1 MDFKEFNTAIQ
12 QQGQKMFAE
21 TDNLFVT
28 NTDKDTIWQL
38 YLDSFPPGTN
48 EIFRERRE
56 HDCSCCKQFIRAFG
70 NVVTIQNNK
79 LISIWDAPISDGVY
93 SIVAGKLSRYVKTAG
108 IKDIFVTKESRFGT
122 EKNHEQT
129 SDGIQT
135 WHHFHIRLPKK
146 FVTKSSRSI
155 GDLMD
160 EFRKTKNV
168 FQRSL
173 TELTKDSI
181 ETVLELINQKSLYK
195 GDEWK
200 SALTTFF
207 QYYKNYYK
215 TPASQADIFCWTKS
229 IQAGPAISRIKNHS
243 IGVLLTDIAKGVA
256 LDEAVSR
263 YEAIVA
269 PTNYKR
275 PKAIFTKKMLE
286 QAKATVEQLGY
297 MDSLERRH
305 AVIDDI
311 TVNNILYANRDNHQ
325 KMSNDIFDDM
335 LKETKTIPKKF
346 NRLTEIDAE
355 TFVKEI
361 LPAAESVEAYFEN
374 KHIPSLVS
382 LIAPT
387 NPAAKT
393 MFKWNNNF
401 SWAYNG
407 NITDSMKQR
416 VKAAG
421 GNIDGVLRF
430 SIQWNEDGDNKND
443 FDAHCIEPNNNRIYF
458 SNKISHLTDGFLDV
472 DIQIPNDIAVENITW
487 PNPHTMLPGLY
498 KFMVHNYAHR
508 GGRSGFR
515 AEIEF
520 DDQIFSF
527 NYPHDIKAEEY
538 IAVAEVELRKDG
550 TFKMIRSLES
560 TTACRTEW
568 NISTNEFHP
577 VSLCLFSPNY
587 WDEQSGIGHKHYF
600 FILKNCLNQTEPNGF
615 FNEFLKEDL
624 MKHKR
629 VFEALG
635 SKMKV
640 NYTDNQLSGIGF
652 SSTKRNS
659 LVCKVTGTFDRTIK
673 VNF

>member
-1 MDFKEFNTAIQ
+1 MEFKEFNTAIQ
-12 QQGQKMFAE
+12 QHCQTMFE
-21 TDNLFVT
+21 EPNLFIT
-28 NTDKDTIWQL
+28 KTDKDTIWQL
-38 YLDSFPPGTN
+38 YLDSFPAGTN

-70 NVVTIQNNK
+70 NVVVVKDNK

-93 SIVAGKLSRYVKTAG
+93 SIVTNKLSRYVKTAG
-108 IKDIFVTKESRFGT
+108 IKDIFITKESRFGV
-122 EKNHEQT
+122 EKNYEQT
-129 SDGIQT
+129 IDGIRT
-135 WHHFHIRLPKK
+135 WHHFHIQLPKN
-146 FVTKSSRSI
+146 FVTKSSRSEADLI
-155 GDLMD
+155 G
-160 EFRKTKNV
+160 EYRETKNV
-168 FQRSL
+168 FQRSME
-173 TELTKDSI
+173 ELTKDSI
-181 ETVLELINQKSLYK
+181 DTVLDLIGQKALYK

-200 SALTTFF
+200 SALTSFLSFHTA
-207 QYYKNYYK
+207 YHN
-215 TPASQADIFCWTKS
+215 TPANQRNTFCWTKS

-243 IGVLLTDIAKGVA
+243 IGVLLTDIAKGVD
-256 LDEAVSR
+256 LDDAVKR
-263 YEAIVA
+263 YESIVA

-286 QAKATVEQLGY
+286 QAKQTIEQLGY
-297 MDSLERRH
+297 LNSLDRRH

-311 TVNNILYANRDNHQ
+311 TVNNILYANKNVHR
-325 KMSNDIFDDM
+325 KMSNNVFDDLM
-335 LKETKTIPKKF
+335 KETKTIPKKF
-346 NRLTEIDAE
+346 SHLTEIDAE

-361 LPAAESVEAYFEN
+361 LPTAESVEAYFEN
-374 KHIPSLVS
+374 KHIPNLVS

-387 NPAAKT
+387 NPNTKT

-430 SIQWNEDGDNKND
+430 SIQWNENDDNRND
-443 FDAHCIEPNNNRIYF
+443 FDAHCIEPNRNRIYF
-458 SNKISHLTDGFLDV
+458 AEKRNHQTGGFLDV
-472 DIQIPNDIAVENITW
+472 DIQIPNGVAVENITW
-487 PNPHTMLPGLY
+487 PSLDKMQPGIY
-498 KFMVHNYAHR
+498 KFMVHNYCHR
-508 GGRSGFR
+508 GGRSGFC

-520 DDQIFSF
+520 EGQIFSF
-527 NYPHDIKAEEY
+527 NYPHEIKANHY
-538 IAVAEVELRKDG
+538 IDVAEIELRKDG
-550 TFKMIRSLES
+550 TFNMLKSLES
-560 TTACRTEW
+560 TTTSRTEW

-577 VSLCLFSPNY
+577 VSICMFSPNY

-600 FILKNCLNQTEPNGF
+600 FILKNCLNDTEPNGF
-615 FNEFLKEDL
+615 FNEFLSADL

-640 NYTDNQLSGIGF
+640 NYTDNQLSGLGF